1 MTRADAQ
8 RSRVPGER
16 RVFSLVLALVAS
28 PNGLTKRELLSTV
41 YGYAERYRPGV
52 TDAALERQF
61 ERDKDQLRDLGI
73 PIETI
78 DSPLESG
85 NNQLTRY
92 RISKRLMQMPGEVRF
107 DARELALLRL
117 AALAWRDGS
126 LTAESRRS
134 AMKLEA
140 LGAGLD
146 VQHLG
151 IAPRLGMP
159 EPSAPQLQR
168 AIDQRL
174 VARFDYQ
181 MPDRDAPLGRRVAPL
196 RLHRAEGR
204 WHLIAFDL
212 DRGQERVFLL
222 TRIAGPVSLESTS
235 FDDDLFARVDAVI
248 AELLELE
255 RAQRVTVRAEPG
267 SIAEARLSTRG
278 GATAD
283 RAAPGAGG
291 SLARDGAMEAGT
303 EIEFGTLDL
312 HELAVE
318 LAGFGA
324 DVTVLAPSGLRD
336 AVAERLERVRDQ
348 HAGEGVPEAELPAR
362 AKSPAARAGRRGASL
377 EAPDRVMLLLSLVPY
392 LREHGDT
399 TLAELATV
407 FEVDAETLRG
417 LIEFLGTAGIPGETS
432 TYQDEDLF
440 DIDWDALESAAVVR
454 LTRVVAVD
462 DTPRFSP
469 AEQAALIAG
478 LHSLVPLLPESE
490 RAYALSAAEKL
501 GAAGAELE
509 RAGSISVTADPVDP
523 RIAMVAGAIESGV
536 RLAFV
541 YRDLNGAESS
551 RTVEPLALTQ
561 SNRGWYLRGF
571 CLDRGAERTFLLDSM
586 RDLRAL
592 DEPAEHRPA
601 PGERSRTGYDEV
613 GATALVRLREAS
625 LHRVAGFALRNQT
638 PAEPGWVQATVQL
651 NYPAAAVRLVQ
662 SAPGDVVILAPQ
674 HAREAVREWA
684 DRALA
689 PCGR

>member
-1 MTRADAQ
+1 MARADAQ
-8 RSRVPGER
+8 RPRVPGER
-16 RVFSLVLALVAS
+16 RVFSLVLALVSS
-28 PNGLTKRELLSTV
+28 PNGLTKREMLSTV
-41 YGYAERYRPGV
+41 YGYADRYRAGV
-52 TDAALERQF
+52 VDPALERQF
-61 ERDKDQLRDLGI
+61 ERDKDQLRELGI

-85 NNQLTRY
+85 NNQLSRY

-140 LGAGLD
+140 MGAGLD
-146 VQHLG
+146 VQYLG

-159 EPSAPQLQR
+159 EPSAPKLQR
-168 AIDQRL
+168 GIDQRL
-174 VARFDYQ
+174 VARFEYQ

-204 WHLIAFDL
+204 WHLIAHDL

-222 TRIAGPVSLESTS
+222 TRIAGQVSLESAS
-235 FDDDLFARVDAVI
+235 FDEELFARVDGVI

-255 RAQRVTVRAEPG
+255 RTQRVVVRAAPG
-267 SIAEARLSTRG
+267 SIAEARLSARG
-278 GATAD
+278 GSGVAVATSAGATSAGANSG
-283 RAAPGAGG
+283 RSAAGA
-291 SLARDGAMEAGT
+291 

-324 DVTVLAPSGLRD
+324 DVTVISPSGLRD

-348 HAGEGVPEAELPAR
+348 HSGAAEGGIEASAR
-362 AKSPAARAGRRGASL
+362 ERTSPSRAGRRAPSL
-377 EAPDRVMLLLSLVPY
+377 DAPDRVMLLLSLVPY
-392 LREHGDT
+392 LREHGDS
-399 TLAELATV
+399 TLAELASV
-407 FEVDAETLRG
+407 FEVDTETLRG

-440 DIDWDALESAAVVR
+440 DIDWDALESDDVVR

-462 DTPRFSP
+462 DTPRFSA

-490 RAYALSAAEKL
+490 RAHALSAAEKL
-501 GAAGAELE
+501 GAAGAEF
-509 RAGSISVTADPVDP
+509 AGSGGISVTADPEDP
-523 RIAMVAGAIESGV
+523 RIAVIAGAIDAGV

-541 YRDLNGAESS
+541 YRDLNGNESS

-561 SNRGWYLRGF
+561 SNRGWYLRGY
-571 CLDRGAERTFLLDSM
+571 CLDRDAERTFLLDSV

-592 DEPAEHRPA
+592 DAPAEHRPA
-601 PGERSRTGYDEV
+601 PGEPSRIGYDQAGV
-613 GATALVRLREAS
+613 TASVRVREAS
-625 LHRVAGFALRNQT
+625 LHRTAGFALRAQA
-638 PAEPGWVQATVQL
+638 PAEPGWLQAAVQL
-651 NYPAAAVRLVQ
+651 NFPAAAVRLVQ
-662 SAPGDVVILAPQ
+662 SAPGEIVILAPE
-674 HAREAVREWA
+674 HA
-684 DRALA
+684 
-689 PCGR
+689 